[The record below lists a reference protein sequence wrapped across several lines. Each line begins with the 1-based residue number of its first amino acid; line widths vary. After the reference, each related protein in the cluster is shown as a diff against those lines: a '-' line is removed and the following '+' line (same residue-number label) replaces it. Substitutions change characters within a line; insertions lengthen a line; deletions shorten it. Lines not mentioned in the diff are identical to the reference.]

1 MWSVVTQQQEHW
13 TIWQK
18 SRMPPESGAR
28 TYGHPEM
35 LCQYKK
41 TLKNCFLLWFDS
53 CSGRMKCFWFVS
65 SDEAESLMMHITSAC
80 ESGWDFSTRWA
91 GQFAFNLQVL
101 AWASEGFFPGGGSL
115 EDFSKNLQ
123 GGTKSREICFFSLKA
138 KKTTFLL
145 KISKSRGLPFQ
156 RPYVLV
162 RHTRTP
168 ATALDL
174 FIRLLPCKR
183 FVYKNASFPTFS
195 CN

>member
-1 MWSVVTQQQEHW
+1 VNLDG
-13 TIWQK
+13 I
-18 SRMPPESGAR
+18 
-28 TYGHPEM
+28 
-35 LCQYKK
+35 
-41 TLKNCFLLWFDS
+41 FLQDGLVSLPSISKYWH
-53 CSGRMKCFWFVS
+53 GRRK
-65 SDEAESLMMHITSAC
+65 
-80 ESGWDFSTRWA
+80 DFF
-91 GQFAFNLQVL
+91 Q
-101 AWASEGFFPGGGSL
+101 GGGSL

-123 GGTKSREICFFSLKA
+123 GGTKSRAICFFSLKA